1 MSLFNADFYPTPPAV
16 IEMMINDLDLAGKT
30 VLEPSAGSGNI
41 LNSLTNMGAK
51 TIACEKHPDLA
62 RITASKADKFLKNDF
77 FDVVAEDI
85 SHVDYIVMNP
95 PFSNADRHIQH
106 AWDIAPGGCQIVA
119 LCNSETIKNRY
130 SVRRTTFSDLIEKSG
145 HYRNIGNVFSR
156 AERTTDVEV
165 ALVHLFKPKSGD
177 QEFDGYFFDMN
188 DDQEES
194 VNESGIMKHND
205 IREIVNRYVAGVKMF
220 DSVIESNS
228 TINNL
233 ISPISNGLGIA
244 FGAYQT
250 YTSRGGQYSTIT
262 REVFKRELQKSAW
275 RSIFDKMNMQK
286 YVTSG
291 VMADINKFVEQQQ
304 QVPFTMTNIFR
315 MLELIFG
322 THSGRMDR
330 VLVEVFDRICSL
342 SADNSEAGEK
352 WKTNSSYKIN
362 RRFIN
367 PWMCE
372 FDSRWPSQH
381 VNIRIGSRE
390 SLIDDVVKALC
401 FVTAKNYD
409 QVMNMEYTD
418 RYGQGGIC
426 NKTLYNFF
434 SHNKTPWGQWVQW
447 NEFFRVR
454 GYKKG
459 TMHFEFV
466 DENVWME
473 FNLRVAKIKGWAL
486 PRKTDSKRKGT
497 ERTKGKA
504 VEVFA

>member
-1 MSLFNADFYPTPPAV
+1 MFNQDFYPTPAEV
-16 IEMMINDLDLAGKT
+16 IEMMTAGLDLLGKT

-41 LNSLTNMGAK
+41 LSFLSNLGAK

-62 RITASKADKFLKNDF
+62 RIAASKADRFLKNDF
-77 FDVVAEDI
+77 FDVSEEEV
-85 SHVDYIVMNP
+85 SHIDYIIMNP

-130 SVRRTTFSDLIEKSG
+130 SVRRTTFGDLIEKHG

-156 AERTTDVEV
+156 AERTTDVDV
-165 ALVHLFKPKSGD
+165 ALINLFKPKSGD

-188 DDQEES
+188 DDQEEI
-194 VNESGIMKHND
+194 VNGSGIMKHND
-205 IREIVNRYVAGVKMF
+205 IREIVNRYVAAVKMF
-220 DSVIESNS
+220 DSVMESS
-228 TINNL
+228 AKINNL

-244 FGAYQT
+244 FGAHQT
-250 YTSRGGQYSTIT
+250 YTSRGVQHSKIT
-262 REVFKRELQKSAW
+262 RDIFKIELQKSAW

-304 QVPFTMTNIFR
+304 QVPFTMPNILR

-322 THSGRMDR
+322 THAGRMDR

-362 RRFIN
+362 RRFIDT
-367 PWMCE
+367 WMCE
-372 FDSRWPSQH
+372 YDTRWPSQH
-381 VNIRIGSRE
+381 VKIRIGSRE
-390 SLIDDVVKALC
+390 LLIDDVVKALC
-401 FVTAKNYD
+401 FITGKNYD
-409 QVMNMEYTD
+409 QVMKMEYTD
-418 RYGQGGIC
+418 RYDRGGIC

-434 SHNKTPWGQWVQW
+434 TYNPTPWGEWVQW

-459 TMHFEFV
+459 TIHFEFV
-466 DENVWME
+466 DEDVWME
-473 FNLRVAKIKGWAL
+473 FNRKVAKIKGWAL
-486 PRKTDSKRKGT
+486 PKKTDNMRKGT
-497 ERTKGKA
+497 ERYRGKA

>member
-1 MSLFNADFYPTPPAV
+1 MFNQDFYPTPPAV
-16 IEMMINDLDLAGKT
+16 IEMMTNDLDLVGKT
-30 VLEPSAGSGNI
+30 VLEPSAGSGHI
-41 LNSLTNMGAK
+41 LSFVKNLGAN
-51 TIACEKHPDLA
+51 TVACEKHPDLA
-62 RITASKADKFLKNDF
+62 KVAASKADRFLKNDF
-77 FDVVAEDI
+77 FDVLAEEI
-85 SHVDYIVMNP
+85 SHVDFIVMNP
-95 PFSNADRHIQH
+95 PFSNADRHIQY

-119 LCNSETIKNRY
+119 LCNAETIKNRY
-130 SVRRTTFSDLIEKSG
+130 SSRRTILGELIENNG
-145 HYRNIGNVFSR
+145 HWQNIGNLFSR

-165 ALVHLFKPKSGD
+165 ALINLFKPKTGED
-177 QEFDGYFFDMN
+177 EFSGYFFDMN
-188 DDQEES
+188 DDQEET
-194 VNESGIMKHND
+194 VNGSGIMKHND
-205 IREIVNRYVAGVKMF
+205 IREIANRYVGAVKMF
-220 DSVIESNS
+220 DTVMGSSSE
-228 TINNL
+228 INNL

-244 FGAYQT
+244 FGAYKT

-322 THSGRMDR
+322 THAGRMDR

-362 RRFIN
+362 RRFIDK
-367 PWMCE
+367 WMCE
-372 FDSRWPSQH
+372 YDTRWPSDN
-381 VNIRIGSRE
+381 VKIRIGTRE

-401 FVTAKNYD
+401 FITGKNYD
-409 QVMNMEYTD
+409 QVMKMEYTD
-418 RYGQGGIC
+418 RYDRKGIC
-426 NKTLYNFF
+426 AKTLYNFF
-434 SHNKTPWGQWVQW
+434 SHSPTPWGEWVQW

-466 DENVWME
+466 DEDVWME
-473 FNLRVAKIKGWAL
+473 FNLRVAKIRGWAI
-486 PRKTDSKRKGT
+486 PKKTDNKRRGT
-497 ERTKGKA
+497 ERTKVKG
-504 VEVFA
+504 VEIFA